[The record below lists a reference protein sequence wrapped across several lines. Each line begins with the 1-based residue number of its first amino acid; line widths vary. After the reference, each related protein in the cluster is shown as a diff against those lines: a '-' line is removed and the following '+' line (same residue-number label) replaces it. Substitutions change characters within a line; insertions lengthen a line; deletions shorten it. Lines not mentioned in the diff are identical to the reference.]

1 MSQLSDTMLEVT
13 RADGYVLSSDVS
25 RLDYER
31 IHAWISGDCY
41 WAIGRGYDVVRGS
54 VENSLAF
61 GVYVPSWDEGAWEQI
76 GFARVVTDYCPL
88 PSTPSLSLSFPAIP
102 PNPSVSFGRPD
113 LTSIST
119 DH

>member
-1 MSQLSDTMLEVT
+1 MSQLPDTTLEVT

-61 GVYVPSWDEGAWEQI
+61 GVYVPGDEGAWEQI
-76 GFARVVTDYCPL
+76 AFARVVTDYCL
-88 PSTPSLSLSFPAIP
+88 PPSPPKPSPSLSSLTLPPPPFFSLFHSPA
-102 PNPSVSFGRPD
+102 
-113 LTSIST
+113 
-119 DH
+119 

>member
-1 MSQLSDTMLEVT
+1 MSQLPDTTLEVT

-76 GFARVVTDYCPL
+76 GFARVVTDYCPF
-88 PSTPSLSLSFPAIP
+88 PSTPSLQHPHYPSLSLLFPQTPLFRSA
-102 PNPSVSFGRPD
+102 G
-113 LTSIST
+113 LT
-119 DH
+119 